1 MMIFYLFIFCHVA
14 RGILDPQPGMET
26 SPLALEVWSLNHWTT
41 REVLAPLLL
50 NACTFLKVSNT
61 TVSEPWASPMPV
73 TIVHPST

>member
-50 NACTFLKVSNT
+50 NACTFLKVRTFCYTIST
-61 TVSEPWASPMPV
+61 DTVLL
-73 TIVHPST
+73 TNL